1 MTILSRAAE
10 ILTVRLIVSPGQY
23 LDMMFQS
30 LIPVFC
36 VHDRYFLSDCCL
48 FIQMVSYVYLLCC
61 MLTYNFIIIAVADCM
76 QLLAKL

>member
-30 LIPVFC
+30 N
-36 VHDRYFLSDCCL
+36 D
-48 FIQMVSYVYLLCC
+48 
-61 MLTYNFIIIAVADCM
+61 
-76 QLLAKL
+76 